1 MLTFKHSGDI
11 IQIETGHKY
20 FEFSMNYFIDRFNC
34 LCNNITN
41 INQEDLTVKKK
52 WLSIMLAG
60 LIALSAPVQASAAWQ
75 KTPDQNWQ
83 WSENEILA
91 IGWKQI
97 DGVWYHFDAKGNMS
111 TGWMKDGKNWY
122 YLKADGSMK
131 TGWLNDSG
139 QWYYL
144 NGNGVMATGWKT
156 LDGKSYYLNGSGRM
170 TTGWQQVDGKWYHMT
185 SDGVRESGWTEV
197 NGQRYF
203 LDADGVMQTGVVQI
217 DGKTYFLGENGQV
230 LTGRLWVDGERYDFA
245 DTGEATGRKKPVPEK
260 AFDTQGNQTQVVEEK
275 PTQPDKE
282 DDDNTHTGSIGGWY
296 PDIDWNPGGNTDNGG
311 NSGSTVNPVPEEPD
325 GGDQGGDVD
334 PPKTEDKI
342 IVYEQFVGGN
352 MDVIATWK
360 DTEDGLQITV
370 NGGKHLRDYFRVFM
384 SGGCFTDPRY
394 NGIEFTGFDLE
405 DIFDIESSHVT
416 PKLYYRYKG
425 ESNDR
430 AATLTE
436 SQFAN
441 NILELT
447 YENLDDSFTFRLKI
461 SDDKKVITWLGMSSD
476 RIVAR
481 ENNFVRMNISIR
493 TIPDTT
499 EAVYTEQQLR
509 NALSKESIKT
519 IEIRNTIELTN
530 QLVIDRDVELMYGD
544 LNISNDWQD
553 GNKSFVLIQ
562 NGANVRF
569 SNGWI
574 RIEPEYI
581 GEEWKYNNTLVE
593 VINASVEF
601 GDTKLTVGYH
611 IPAPA
616 DMIRLEN
623 ASAKL
628 YQTTFYC
635 YNSLYN
641 GIKMDTIKGNVSH
654 LTVISANFGDL
665 AHQIISGSSE
675 SKVDL
680 PNGFTEFTNEQGQ
693 REWTNDPSKIPS

>member
-296 PDIDWNPGGNTDNGG
+296 PDIDWNPDGG
-311 NSGSTVNPVPEEPD
+311 TVNPDPEKPG

-342 IVYEQFVGGN
+342 IVYEQIVDGN
-352 MDVIATWK
+352 VDVTATWK

-370 NGGKHLRDYFRVFM
+370 NEGRHLSDYFGVFM

-394 NGIEFTGFDLE
+394 NGIEFTRFDLE

-476 RIVAR
+476 GIVAR
-481 ENNFVRMNISIR
+481 ENNFVRMNIRIH

-499 EAVYTEQQLR
+499 EAIYTEQQLR
-509 NALSKESIKT
+509 NALSDENIKT
-519 IEIRNTIELTN
+519 IDIRKEIELTS
-530 QLVIDRDVELMYGD
+530 QLVIDRDVEIGNAD
-544 LNISNDWQD
+544 LNVSNDWRD
-553 GNKSFVLIQ
+553 ENKSLILVE
-562 NGANVRF
+562 NGVNVRF
-569 SNGWI
+569 SGGNI
-574 RIEPEYI
+574 RIEPTYI
-581 GEEWKYNNTLVE
+581 GGKWNYNNTLVE
-593 VINASVEF
+593 VVDASVEF
-601 GDTKLTVGYH
+601 GDTTLRVGYH
-611 IPAPA
+611 VIPPV
-616 DMIRLEN
+616 DIIRLEN

-635 YNSLYN
+635 YNPLYN

-680 PNGFTEFTNEQGQ
+680 PNGFTEFTNEQSQ

>member
-296 PDIDWNPGGNTDNGG
+296 PDIDWNPDGG
-311 NSGSTVNPVPEEPD
+311 TVNPDPEKPG

-342 IVYEQFVGGN
+342 IVYEQIVDGN
-352 MDVIATWK
+352 VDVTATWK

-370 NGGKHLRDYFRVFM
+370 NEGKHLSDYFGVFM

-394 NGIEFTGFDLE
+394 NGIEFTRFDLE

-441 NILELT
+441 NILDLT

-476 RIVAR
+476 GIVAR
-481 ENNFVRMNISIR
+481 ENNFVRMNIRIH

-499 EAVYTEQQLR
+499 EAIYTEQQLR
-509 NALSKESIKT
+509 NALSDENIKT
-519 IEIRNTIELTN
+519 IDIRKEIELTS
-530 QLVIDRDVELMYGD
+530 QLVIDRDVEIGNAD
-544 LNISNDWQD
+544 LNVSNDWRD
-553 GNKSFVLIQ
+553 ENKSLILVE
-562 NGANVRF
+562 NGVNVRF
-569 SNGWI
+569 SGGNI
-574 RIEPEYI
+574 RIEPTYI
-581 GEEWKYNNTLVE
+581 GGKWNYNNTLVE
-593 VINASVEF
+593 VVDASVEF
-601 GDTKLTVGYH
+601 GDTTLGVGYH
-611 IPAPA
+611 VIPPV
-616 DMIRLEN
+616 DIIRLEN

-635 YNSLYN
+635 YNPLCN
-641 GIKMDTIKGNVSH
+641 DIKMDTIKGNVSH

-680 PNGFTEFTNEQGQ
+680 PNGFTEFTNEQSQ

>member
-296 PDIDWNPGGNTDNGG
+296 PDIDWNPDGG
-311 NSGSTVNPVPEEPD
+311 TVNPDPEKPG
-325 GGDQGGDVD
+325 GGDQGGTEQPDPEEKLRIDVQNGSWKETAEGLEFTVKD
-334 PPKTEDKI
+334 GYHLNGDFSVDYITTDTLELDGALIDGFRVTGLDLSESQIRGSLYYYDTNISDNRQTATLNRVSKADNIYILKFSDLKHTFTIRLKVSEDHKT
-342 IVYEQFVGGN
+342 VTW
-352 MDVIATWK
+352 MDVFTSSFCFDK
-360 DTEDGLQITV
+360 FGYSNV
-370 NGGKHLRDYFRVFM
+370 NV
-384 SGGCFTDPRY
+384 S
-394 NGIEFTGFDLE
+394 FDVVE
-405 DIFDIESSHVT
+405 
-416 PKLYYRYKG
+416 
-425 ESNDR
+425 
-430 AATLTE
+430 
-436 SQFAN
+436 
-441 NILELT
+441 
-447 YENLDDSFTFRLKI
+447 
-461 SDDKKVITWLGMSSD
+461 
-476 RIVAR
+476 
-481 ENNFVRMNISIR
+481 
-493 TIPDTT
+493 DTT
-499 EAVYTEQQLR
+499 DVVYTEEELR
-509 NALSKESIKT
+509 SALVNS
-519 IEIRNTIELTN
+519 EIQKVVLGGSVDLENG
-530 QLVIDRDVELMYGD
+530 LVIDRSVEIEFNGYLSASENWKGGVSA
-544 LNISNDWQD
+544 LIS
-553 GNKSFVLIQ
+553 IQ
-562 NGANVRF
+562 NGAQVQLTGFAYRSGAGSSIADTNVIEVLGSSLDIDGIDLYADGDNQTLLYLQNANVRIYGTHF
-569 SNGWI
+569 YGNY
-574 RIEPEYI
+574 P
-581 GEEWKYNNTLVE
+581 VE
-593 VINASVEF
+593 DSVTCVEMDTVKDSKSSLEILAVEF
-601 GDTKLTVGYH
+601 DPQCV
-611 IPAPA
+611 
-616 DMIRLEN
+616 
-623 ASAKL
+623 
-628 YQTTFYC
+628 
-635 YNSLYN
+635 
-641 GIKMDTIKGNVSH
+641 
-654 LTVISANFGDL
+654 
-665 AHQIISGSSE
+665 HQIISGSSE
-675 SKVDL
+675 SVVDL
-680 PNGFTEFTNEQGQ
+680 PSGFTKFTNEQSQ